1 MIGQDVKVQIVFGS
15 KNAVFVIGQEVK
27 NAVFVIGQ
35 EAKMLC
41 L

>member
-27 NAVFVIGQ
+27 
-35 EAKMLC
+35 MLC